1 MHTTADQITAWLDYE
16 TGYRGLEVEPLETT
30 EQRNARLIATANM
43 QPLPADAIPL
53 YVVQPRGVSRE

>member
-30 EQRNARLIATANM
+30 EQHNARLIATANK
-43 QPLPADAIPL
+43 QPLPADVIPL
-53 YVVQPRGVSRE
+53 YLVQSGDADNE